1 MEFYG
6 YRGSNCTS
14 DKDAIQ
20 KYLSTDRKWE
30 IHLQWRSHFYSRKTV
45 PNAKDLQKLGTLEIH
60 IIRKK
65 RKISV
70 PCSQSKTDVGGGG
83 DNDIILAAAFP

>member
-1 MEFYG
+1 MG
-6 YRGSNCTS
+6 NKSGS
-14 DKDAIQ
+14 AIII
-20 KYLSTDRKWE
+20 LC
-30 IHLQWRSHFYSRKTV
+30 KTV

-70 PCSQSKTDVGGGG
+70 HFFRVSFK
-83 DNDIILAAAFP
+83 